1 MARDR
6 GELVATLVSIARAE
20 REAAGGAPPPERHV
34 RLRRLERPRPP
45 LHQAAPVVPE
55 PVMRLDA
62 DLTPRQRVL
71 LQALHAAP
79 SVSAAATD
87 LGVSRS
93 SVYASLR
100 RVARTVGVADVPE
113 LLSLVRA
120 GRLDPTPPG

>member
-1 MARDR
+1 M
-6 GELVATLVSIARAE
+6 
-20 REAAGGAPPPERHV
+20 
-34 RLRRLERPRPP
+34 
-45 LHQAAPVVPE
+45 
-55 PVMRLDA
+55 
-62 DLTPRQRVL
+62 L

>member
-6 GELVATLVSIARAE
+6 GDLVATLVAIARAE

-45 LHQAAPVVPE
+45 LHQAVPVIPE
-55 PVMRLDA
+55 PVMQLDA

-79 SVSAAATD
+79 SVSAAAAD

-100 RVARTVGVADVPE
+100 RVVRTVGVADVPE
-113 LLSLVRA
+113 LLSLVRS
-120 GRLDPTPPG
+120 GRLDTTPPG